1 MRILKR
7 VDIER
12 KHKCQFC
19 RSIFAYKEEDVN
31 RKFDDT
37 VVCPAC
43 QKVISVSVFD
53 RKVKEN
59 K

>member
-1 MRILKR
+1 
-7 VDIER
+7 
-12 KHKCQFC
+12 
-19 RSIFAYKEEDVN
+19 
-31 RKFDDT
+31 

-59 K
+59 KWEF